1 MAAQQ
6 IHVILD
12 RVNKICSYAKICSY
26 VKKEI
31 CSYVLMSKKE
41 ICSYVLMS
49 KKNMLICYYVFNM
62 FLCQKQGKEKY
73 YEKD

>member
-12 RVNKICSYAKICSY
+12 RVNKICSYAK
-26 VKKEI
+26 K
-31 CSYVLMSKKE
+31 YVLMFLCLKRK

-49 KKNMLICYYVFNM
+49 KKNMLICYYVFKKL
-62 FLCQKQGKEKY
+62 LCQKQGKEKY

>member
-1 MAAQQ
+1 M
-6 IHVILD
+6 
-12 RVNKICSYAKICSY
+12 S
-26 VKKEI
+26 KKK
-31 CSYVLMSKKE
+31 YVLMFLCQKKKYVLMFLCQKRK

>member
-1 MAAQQ
+1 
-6 IHVILD
+6 
-12 RVNKICSYAKICSY
+12 
-26 VKKEI
+26 
-31 CSYVLMSKKE
+31 
-41 ICSYVLMS
+41 MS

>member
-1 MAAQQ
+1 MS
-6 IHVILD
+6 
-12 RVNKICSYAKICSY
+12 KKKY
-26 VKKEI
+26 VLMFLCQKKK
-31 CSYVLMSKKE
+31 YVLMSKKE

>member
-1 MAAQQ
+1 MQKNMF
-6 IHVILD
+6 L
-12 RVNKICSYAKICSY
+12 CSY
-26 VKKEI
+26 V
-31 CSYVLMSKKE
+31 KKE

-62 FLCQKQGKEKY
+62 LLCQKQGKEKY